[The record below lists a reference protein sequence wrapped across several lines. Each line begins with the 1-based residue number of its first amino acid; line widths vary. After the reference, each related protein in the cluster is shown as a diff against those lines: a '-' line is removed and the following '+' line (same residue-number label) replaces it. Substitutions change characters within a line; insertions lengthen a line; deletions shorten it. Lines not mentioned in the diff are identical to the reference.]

1 MSRRDSRPTR
11 PQKKR
16 GRRRITE
23 ALGYL
28 ALITVII
35 LIVSLYYSSS
45 QRAVKESVKPEASVS
60 QAAIV
65 DQLGAIYPNQD
76 FIQSAYKDLSSA
88 GFKVRIY
95 MHDEVTIDFYRSLP
109 SRGYKIIVFRV
120 HSAIP
125 LKELVRRSYPI
136 KGEPVFLFTNEP
148 YDKNRYLAE
157 QLTDQIVQ
165 VQVTNSSPSYFGIG
179 PEFVKQS
186 MTGRFP
192 KTLIILS
199 SCAGLYSTDLADA
212 LMERGAS
219 AIVSWNVLVEL
230 SQTDKAIA
238 FLLKELC
245 VEQLNLKQAVETTM
259 STVGPDPKYGATLLY
274 YPAEAWDLSIKNLEA
289 VEASGLSFHN
299 APRSLSAAVSS
310 RNDQFDCFRFIRLS

>member
-1 MSRRDSRPTR
+1 MRRREARPRPSKKKSR
-11 PQKKR
+11 
-16 GRRRITE
+16 RRRIIET
-23 ALGYL
+23 LGYL
-28 ALITVII
+28 AVITVII
-35 LIVSLYYSSS
+35 SIVGLYYSTSHK
-45 QRAVKESVKPEASVS
+45 AATESVKPEVGGS

-65 DQLGAIYPNQD
+65 DQLGAVYPNQD
-76 FIQSAYKDLSSA
+76 FIQEAYEDLTSA

-95 MHDEVTIDFYRSLP
+95 MHDEVTIDFYRYLP
-109 SRGYKIIVFRV
+109 SKGYKIIVFRV
-120 HSAIP
+120 HSAMP

-148 YDKNRYLAE
+148 YDKNRYLSE

-199 SCAGLYSTDLADA
+199 SCAGLYSSDLADA
-212 LMERGAS
+212 LIDRGAS

-230 SQTDKAIA
+230 SQTDEAVA

-245 VEQLNLKQAVETTM
+245 VEQLNVKQAVETTM
-259 STVGPDPKYGATLLY
+259 SQVGPDPKYGATLLY
-274 YPAEAWDLSIKNLEA
+274 YPTEVWDMFVRNLKVTVGSGVISSLRLATKLNLPNIDLLQKNEH
-289 VEASGLSFHN
+289 SN
-299 APRSLSAAVSS
+299 
-310 RNDQFDCFRFIRLS
+310 

>member
-11 PQKKR
+11 PQKKK

-23 ALGYL
+23 ALSYL

-35 LIVSLYYSSS
+35 LIVSLYYSPS
-45 QRAVKESVKPEASVS
+45 QRAAKESVKPEVS
-60 QAAIV
+60 AQAAIV
-65 DQLGAIYPNQD
+65 DQLAAVYPNQD
-76 FIQSAYKDLSSA
+76 FIQSAYKDLTSA

-95 MHDEVTIDFYRSLP
+95 MHDEVTIDFYRYLP
-109 SRGYKIIVFRV
+109 SRGYKIVVLRV

-148 YDKNRYLAE
+148 YDKNRYLPE

-186 MTGRFP
+186 MIGRFP
-192 KTLIILS
+192 KTLILLS
-199 SCAGLYSTDLADA
+199 SCAGLYSSDLADA
-212 LMERGAS
+212 LIDRGAS

-230 SQTDKAIA
+230 SQTDRAIA

-245 VEQLNLKQAVETTM
+245 VEKLNMKQSIETTM
-259 STVGPDPKYGATLLY
+259 SQVGPDPKYGATLLF
-274 YPAEAWDLSIKNLEA
+274 YPSEKGNLSVEDLRANVVSEVILRLRLPSWLK
-289 VEASGLSFHN
+289 
-299 APRSLSAAVSS
+299 AVSG
-310 RNDQFDCFRFIRLS
+310 FDLLHENA

>member
-35 LIVSLYYSSS
+35 LITSLYYS
-45 QRAVKESVKPEASVS
+45 QRAAKESVKPEASVS

-76 FIQSAYKDLSSA
+76 FIQEAYEDLTSA
-88 GFKVRIY
+88 GLKVRIY
-95 MHDEVTIDFYRSLP
+95 MHDEVTTDFYRYLP
-109 SRGYKIIVFRV
+109 SRGYKIIVLRV
-120 HSAIP
+120 HSALP

-148 YDKNRYLAE
+148 YDKNRYLSE

-192 KTLIILS
+192 RTLIILS
-199 SCAGLYSTDLADA
+199 GCAGLYSRDLADA
-212 LMERGAS
+212 LIDRGAS

-230 SQTDKAIA
+230 SQTDRAIA

-245 VEQLNLKQAVETTM
+245 VEQLNVKQSIERTM
-259 STVGPDPKYGATLLY
+259 SQVGPDPKYGATLMY
-274 YPAEAWDLSIKNLEA
+274 YPSEAWNMSVGNLKATESSGVISSLRLA
-289 VEASGLSFHN
+289 IQLRPVE
-299 APRSLSAAVSS
+299 R
-310 RNDQFDCFRFIRLS
+310 RFLTEE

>member
-1 MSRRDSRPTR
+1 M
-11 PQKKR
+11 
-16 GRRRITE
+16 
-23 ALGYL
+23 
-28 ALITVII
+28 
-35 LIVSLYYSSS
+35 IVGLYYSSS
-45 QRAVKESVKPEASVS
+45 QKAAEENVKPEASGS

-65 DQLGAIYPNQD
+65 DQLGGVYPNQD
-76 FIQSAYKDLSSA
+76 FIQEVYKDLTSA

-95 MHDEVTIDFYRSLP
+95 MYDEVTIDVYRSLP
-109 SRGYKIIVFRV
+109 SRGYKVIVLRV

-148 YDKNRYLAE
+148 YDKNRYLPE

-179 PEFVKQS
+179 PKFVKQS

-192 KTLIILS
+192 GTLIILS
-199 SCAGLYSTDLADA
+199 SCAGLYSSDLADA
-212 LMERGAS
+212 LIERGAS

-230 SQTDKAIA
+230 SQTDEAIA

-245 VEQLNLKQAVETTM
+245 FEQLNVKQAVETTM
-259 STVGPDPKYGATLLY
+259 SKVGSDPKYGATLLY
-274 YPAEAWDLSIKNLEA
+274 YPTEAWNLSVNDVKA
-289 VEASGLSFHN
+289 TEASIWL
-299 APRSLSAAVSS
+299 
-310 RNDQFDCFRFIRLS
+310 RLKVDDPTQTY

>member
-1 MSRRDSRPTR
+1 MRRRKAKPKPAEKKSRRRKT
-11 PQKKR
+11 
-16 GRRRITE
+16 TE
-23 ALGYL
+23 TLGYL

-35 LIVSLYYSSS
+35 LIVGLYYSSS
-45 QRAVKESVKPEASVS
+45 QKATDENVKPEASGS

-65 DQLGAIYPNQD
+65 DQLGDIYPNQE
-76 FIQSAYKDLSSA
+76 FIQAVYKDLTSA

-95 MHDEVTIDFYRSLP
+95 LHDEVTIDFYRSLP

-148 YDKNRYLAE
+148 YDKNRYLPE

-165 VQVTNSSPSYFGIG
+165 VQVSNSSPSYFGIG

-192 KTLIILS
+192 GTLIILS
-199 SCAGLYSTDLADA
+199 SCAGLYSSDLADA
-212 LMERGAS
+212 LIERGAS
-219 AIVSWNVLVEL
+219 AIVSWNVLVDL
-230 SQTDKAIA
+230 SQTDRAIA
-238 FLLKELC
+238 FLMKELC
-245 VEQLNLKQAVETTM
+245 VEQLNVKQAVETTM
-259 STVGPDPKYGATLLY
+259 SEVGPDPKYGATLLY
-274 YPAEAWDLSIKNLEA
+274 YPTEVWNLSVKDLSNQ
-289 VEASGLSFHN
+289 GLKIW
-299 APRSLSAAVSS
+299 L
-310 RNDQFDCFRFIRLS
+310 RLKVDDPTQPWWA

>member
-1 MSRRDSRPTR
+1 MSRRDSRSTR

-35 LIVSLYYSSS
+35 LVISLYYSPS
-45 QRAVKESVKPEASVS
+45 QRAAEESVKPEASVS

-65 DQLGAIYPNQD
+65 DQLGGIYPNQD
-76 FIQSAYKDLSSA
+76 FIQEAYKDLTSA

-95 MHDEVTIDFYRSLP
+95 LHDEATVDFYRSLP
-109 SRGYKIIVFRV
+109 SRGYKIIVLRV

-148 YDKNRYLAE
+148 YDKNRYLPE

-199 SCAGLYSTDLADA
+199 SCAGLYSSDLADA
-212 LMERGAS
+212 LIERGAS
-219 AIVSWNVLVEL
+219 AVISWNVLVEL

-245 VEQLNLKQAVETTM
+245 VEQLNVKQSIETTM
-259 STVGPDPKYGATLLY
+259 SQVGPDPKYGATLLY
-274 YPAEAWDLSIKNLEA
+274 YPNEASDLSVSNLKATE
-289 VEASGLSFHN
+289 SLGFGLSLRL
-299 APRSLSAAVSS
+299 AIQLRPVER
-310 RNDQFDCFRFIRLS
+310 RFLTEE

>member
-11 PQKKR
+11 PQKKK

-23 ALGYL
+23 ALSYL

-35 LIVSLYYSSS
+35 LIVSLYYSPS
-45 QRAVKESVKPEASVS
+45 QRAAKESVKPEVS
-60 QAAIV
+60 AQAAIV
-65 DQLGAIYPNQD
+65 DQLAAVYPNQD
-76 FIQSAYKDLSSA
+76 FIQSAYKDLTSA

-95 MHDEVTIDFYRSLP
+95 MHDEVTIDFYRYLP
-109 SRGYKIIVFRV
+109 SRGYKIVVLRV

-148 YDKNRYLAE
+148 YDKNRYLPE

-179 PEFVKQS
+179 PGFVKQS
-186 MTGRFP
+186 MIGRFP
-192 KTLIILS
+192 KTLILLS
-199 SCAGLYSTDLADA
+199 SCAGLYSSDLADA
-212 LMERGAS
+212 LIDRGAS

-230 SQTDKAIA
+230 SQTDRAIA

-245 VEQLNLKQAVETTM
+245 VEKLNMKQSIETTM
-259 STVGPDPKYGATLLY
+259 SQVGPDPKYGATLLF
-274 YPAEAWDLSIKNLEA
+274 YPSEKGNLSVEDLRANVVSEVILRLRLPSWLK
-289 VEASGLSFHN
+289 
-299 APRSLSAAVSS
+299 AVSS
-310 RNDQFDCFRFIRLS
+310 FDVLHENA

>member
-1 MSRRDSRPTR
+1 MRRREGKPRP
-11 PQKKR
+11 KK
-16 GRRRITE
+16 GRRRKITE
-23 ALGYL
+23 ILGFL
-28 ALITVII
+28 ALVIFII
-35 LIVSLYYSSS
+35 LIVSLYYSPS
-45 QRAVKESVKPEASVS
+45 QRAATESGKPEVGGP

-76 FIQSAYKDLSSA
+76 FIQEAYKDLTSA

-95 MHDEVTIDFYRSLP
+95 LHDEVTIDFYRYLP
-109 SRGYKIIVFRV
+109 SKGYKIIVFRV

-148 YDKNRYLAE
+148 YDKNRYLPE
-157 QLTDQIVQ
+157 QLTDQVVQ

-186 MTGRFP
+186 MNGRFS

-199 SCAGLYSTDLADA
+199 SCAGLYSTDLSDA
-212 LMERGAS
+212 LIDRGVS
-219 AIVSWNVLVEL
+219 AVVSWNVLVEL
-230 SQTDKAIA
+230 SQTDKAVA

-245 VEQLNLKQAVETTM
+245 VEKLNVKQSVERTM
-259 STVGPDPKYGATLLY
+259 SQVGPDPKYGATLLY
-274 YPAEAWDLSIKNLEA
+274 YPTEASDLSVSNLEA
-289 VEASGLSFHN
+289 IEASGLG
-299 APRSLSAAVSS
+299 LSSTLAIELKAIEY
-310 RNDQFDCFRFIRLS
+310 RFLIEE

>member
-11 PQKKR
+11 PQKKK

-23 ALGYL
+23 ALSYL

-35 LIVSLYYSSS
+35 LIVSLYYSPS
-45 QRAVKESVKPEASVS
+45 QRAAKESVKPEVS
-60 QAAIV
+60 AQAAIV
-65 DQLGAIYPNQD
+65 DQLAAVYPNQD
-76 FIQSAYKDLSSA
+76 FIQSAYKDLTSA

-95 MHDEVTIDFYRSLP
+95 MHDEVTIDFYRYLP
-109 SRGYKIIVFRV
+109 SRGYKIVVLRV

-148 YDKNRYLAE
+148 YDKNRYLPE

-186 MTGRFP
+186 MIGRFP
-192 KTLIILS
+192 KTLILLS
-199 SCAGLYSTDLADA
+199 SCAGLYSSDLADA
-212 LMERGAS
+212 LIDRGAS

-230 SQTDKAIA
+230 SQTDRAIA

-245 VEQLNLKQAVETTM
+245 VEKLNMKQSIETTM
-259 STVGPDPKYGATLLY
+259 SQVGPDPKYGATLLF
-274 YPAEAWDLSIKNLEA
+274 YPSEKGNLSVEDLRANVVSEVILRLRLPSWLK
-289 VEASGLSFHN
+289 
-299 APRSLSAAVSS
+299 AVSS
-310 RNDQFDCFRFIRLS
+310 FDVLHENA